1 MDYQAGTDIQIL
13 KTLGERI
20 RKRRI
25 NINLSQMALA
35 EKAGI
40 SRRTVQAIEM
50 GNSISMDKF
59 IAILRAMDSLD
70 GLDNFMPE
78 VEISP
83 LLLAKH
89 KGKERKRAYKTSAG
103 KENDGGYT
111 W

>member
-1 MDYQAGTDIQIL
+1 MDYQAGTDAHIL

-35 EKAGI
+35 EKSGI

-59 IAILRAMDSLD
+59 IAILRSLDSLD
-70 GLDNFMPE
+70 GIDNFITE

-83 LLLAKH
+83 LLLEKY
-89 KGKERKRAYKTSAG
+89 KGKERKRAYKTTEVR
-103 KENDGGYT
+103 ENNGGYT

>member
-1 MDYQAGTDIQIL
+1 MNYQSGTDIQIL
-13 KTLGERI
+13 AALGARI

-25 NINLSQMALA
+25 NINLSQIALA
-35 EKAGI
+35 EKSGI

-59 IAILRAMDSLD
+59 IAILRSLDSLD
-70 GLDNFMPE
+70 GLDNFLPE

-89 KGKERKRAYKTSAG
+89 KGKERKRAYKTTEVRE
-103 KENDGGYT
+103 KDGDYT

>member
-1 MDYQAGTDIQIL
+1 MNYQAGTDVQIL
-13 KTLGERI
+13 ITLGERI

-25 NINLSQMALA
+25 NINLSQVALA
-35 EKAGI
+35 EKSGI

-59 IAILRAMDSLD
+59 IAILRSLDSLD
-70 GLDNFMPE
+70 ELDNFISE

-89 KGKERKRAYKTSAG
+89 KGKERKRAYRTTEVREDTG
-103 KENDGGYT
+103 EYT

>member
-1 MDYQAGTDIQIL
+1 MNYQAAADVQIL
-13 KTLGERI
+13 ITLGERI

-25 NINLSQMALA
+25 NINLSQVALA
-35 EKAGI
+35 EKSGI

-59 IAILRAMDSLD
+59 IAILRSLDSLD
-70 GLDNFMPE
+70 ELDNFISE

-89 KGKERKRAYKTSAG
+89 KGKERKRAYRTTEVREDTG
-103 KENDGGYT
+103 EYT

>member
-1 MDYQAGTDIQIL
+1 MNYQTGTDAQIL
-13 KTLGERI
+13 ITLGERI

-25 NINLSQMALA
+25 NINLSQSALA
-35 EKAGI
+35 EKSGI

-59 IAILRAMDSLD
+59 IAILRSLDSLD
-70 GLDNFMPE
+70 ELDDFIKE

-89 KGKERKRAYKTSAG
+89 KGKERKRAYRTTEVR
-103 KENDGGYT
+103 ENDGEYT